1 MGKYKARGGGSGYWL
16 GAILLIVALGLI
28 GLTVWLIIKNTAPTT
43 CDVSVSKVSV
53 AQAESNGS
61 YPVTITYS
69 GNGSNACVNSTVS
82 ITATLTD
89 SKGAKTTVPPP
100 STLPSISQGT
110 YTIQATD
117 PKSTVSLVYFVVNSD
132 GSEGPHH
139 TY

>member
-16 GAILLIVALGLI
+16 AAFLLILALGLI
-28 GLTVWLIIKNTAPTT
+28 GLTVWLVIKNTPPAT
-43 CDVSVSKVSV
+43 CDVSVTGATV
-53 AQAESNGS
+53 AQSEVSGS

-69 GNGSNACVNSTVS
+69 GNGSNACGSATVS

-89 SKGAKTTVPPP
+89 SKGNKTTVPAPAA
-100 STLPSISQGT
+100 LPSVSQGT

-117 PKSTVSLVYFVVNSD
+117 PKSTVSLTYFIVNPD